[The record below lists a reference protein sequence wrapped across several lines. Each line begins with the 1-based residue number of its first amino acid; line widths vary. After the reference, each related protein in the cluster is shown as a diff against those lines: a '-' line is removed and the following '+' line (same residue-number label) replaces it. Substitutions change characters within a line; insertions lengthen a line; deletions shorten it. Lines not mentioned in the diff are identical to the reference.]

1 MNLKD
6 LFKKKDKAES
16 EVEETKDEAIDT
28 SETKDASEE
37 AKTEPEK
44 APVKKRK
51 KKNEQMRSVLKD
63 SVVESVVDE
72 MKQLERFSFKKDG
85 KNIYLGLYLN
95 TDDIGGISKKQA
107 KDEAKGSIV
116 EQINGSKIRVLI
128 TPQMMDDE
136 CIIFIPDALTLS
148 NMEEY
153 TLLSEAPYT
162 LAYVYDDGTVED
174 SKIKTN
180 LSIFSKYATSDATIS
195 DFLQEHGIK
204 ADENED
210 EKKETEENTEEKT
223 EGNIEEKVEEVSEGE
238 EAFGGESQKE
248 SEEYD
253 EGSANFDPDYLDKSD
268 YDDIAPEDAEMTND
282 EELADDLNE
291 DYEED
296 EPEEEIE
303 YDEDDLAKQVK
314 RTFYSDDLDLT
325 ISTDDFDVQY
335 MGNFNLRPFEEN
347 RGEGWLNEYLTVLSQ
362 NANDELDMIHKQNL
376 QNMRN
381 LYIELM
387 TEYCEKI
394 QEDLNYK
401 DLSTDYGEFYKKLG
415 NTYDSEK
422 QKMAQIVIDRRAE
435 INKAWQETLKN
446 VGENARIAAEAQHND
461 RYGRQHSE
469 ELTNVDS
476 VVRNEVEA
484 KYNKDL
490 KEFHGIRRNEAHKRL
505 DLGILEVL
513 KKINEQYKPLL
524 EQENDLYKKHQ
535 GEMVEFIKE
544 NRESDIAN
552 ANVLAE
558 ELRQNEKADKVMSEM
573 NLKLQTQADEYELR
587 RQTILNELE
596 DVKES
601 RNTEVAKLKAQ
612 YENNIADLK
621 EQLEQVRSD
630 YQNAVKDLTLLD
642 DKKKAEYSAKLTSKD
657 EEKEELKEQLSM
669 YEAKV
674 RRNGTL
680 GMLLGIVGII
690 AALFAGLVFG
700 MRSGREVGEQ
710 NVRHQIE
717 QQVEQR
723 LEQRIDS
730 KDMNTKKD
738 TKVTD
743 KKNENKDDK
752 KNIKSDEKKDDKKDN
767 KKDVKTE
774 DKKDD
779 KAEEKKDV
787 KIDSKD
793 IKTTDNKGGNK

>member
-16 EVEETKDEAIDT
+16 EVKETKDEAIVT
-28 SETKDASEE
+28 SETNKASEE

-44 APVKKRK
+44 APVKKKK

-72 MKQLERFSFKKDG
+72 MKQLERFSFKKDD
-85 KNIYLGLYLN
+85 KNIHLGLYLN

-180 LSIFSKYATSDATIS
+180 LSIFSKYATSDDITIT

-210 EKKETEENTEEKT
+210 EKKAEESEEKT
-223 EGNIEEKVEEVSEGE
+223 EEKVEEDTEEKAEEIPEGE
-238 EAFGGESQKE
+238 EAFGGESQE
-248 SEEYD
+248 VEPYD

-268 YDDIAPEDAEMTND
+268 YDDIVPEDVEVMND

-303 YDEDDLAKQVK
+303 YDEEDLVKQVK

-335 MGNFNLRPFEEN
+335 MGNFNFRPFEEN

-381 LYIELM
+381 LYVELM
-387 TEYCEKI
+387 SEYCEKI
-394 QEDLNYK
+394 KEDLNYK
-401 DLSTDYGEFYKKLG
+401 DLSTDYGDFYKKLG
-415 NTYDSEK
+415 ITYDSEK
-422 QKMAQIVIDRRAE
+422 QKMAQTVIDRRAE
-435 INKAWQETLKN
+435 INKQWQEKLKN
-446 VGENARIAAEAQHND
+446 IGENARIAAEAQHND

-469 ELTNVDS
+469 EITNVDS

-484 KYNKDL
+484 EYNKDL
-490 KEFHGIRRNEAHKRL
+490 KDFHSLRRTEAHQRL

-524 EQENDLYKKHQ
+524 EQENKLYKKHQ
-535 GEMVEFIKE
+535 DEMVEFINE

-573 NLKLQTQADEYELR
+573 NLKLKSQADEYELR

-601 RNTEVAKLKAQ
+601 RNTEVAKLKSQ
-612 YENNIADLK
+612 YENNIDDLK
-621 EQLEQVRSD
+621 GQLEQVRSD

-657 EEKEELKEQLSM
+657 EEREELKEQLAM

-680 GMLLGIVGII
+680 GTLLGIIGII

-700 MRSGREVGEQ
+700 MRSGRQVGEQ

-723 LEQRIDS
+723 LEQRMDS
-730 KDMNTKKD
+730 KDMNTKTDAKVTDKKDDKKD

-743 KKNENKDDK
+743 KK
-752 KNIKSDEKKDDKKDN
+752 DDKKDAKVTD
-767 KKDVKTE
+767 KKDVKT
-774 DKKDD
+774 DNKDT
-779 KAEEKKDV
+779 
-787 KIDSKD
+787 
-793 IKTTDNKGGNK
+793 KTTDNKGGNK